1 MSAIGGLAGVN
12 ATQRIVMLAPGE
24 RHGLATLREQG
35 FTGYL
40 VKPVRAGSLAAM
52 LRDDAPPIVPADSE
66 IEPLEKS
73 PRSLAILI
81 AEDNEINA
89 LLTRTLLSKLGHRP
103 TGVTGGEAAVAA
115 WAQAR
120 AAGNP
125 YDLILMDI
133 HMPDVDGL
141 EAARRIRAL
150 ESSPRTPIVALTANA
165 FAEDREAALG
175 AGMDDFL
182 VKPLDR
188 VRLRAILDGIASLS
202 PSPLVA

>member
-1 MSAIGGLAGVN
+1 
-12 ATQRIVMLAPGE
+12 
-24 RHGLATLREQG
+24 
-35 FTGYL
+35 
-40 VKPVRAGSLAAM
+40 VRAASLAAM
-52 LRDDAPPIVPADSE
+52 LSGDAPPIVPAQADMTRF
-66 IEPLEKS
+66 EKS
-73 PRSLAILI
+73 ERSLSILV

-120 AAGNP
+120 AASEP
-125 YDLILMDI
+125 YDLILMDLR
-133 HMPDVDGL
+133 MPDVDGL

-150 ESSPRTPIVALTANA
+150 EAGNRTPIVALTANA
-165 FAEDREAALG
+165 FAEDRETALR

-188 VRLRAILDGIASLS
+188 MRLRAILDAI
-202 PSPLVA
+202 PSVSTPPLVA